1 MEDKDQVDASSE
13 VVDEEEE
20 EDFATLLAKYEKSRP
35 PLKPGQVVEGKIV
48 GVYDNELLVDAG
60 GRSEAT
66 LMKDEIKGPDGNL
79 LFGMGDSISVML
91 EGSADSDIQLRVSY
105 RKALRAKQL
114 VALQESIDS
123 GKNLEGRVV
132 EVVKGGLLA
141 DVGMRGF
148 IPASQVDES
157 YVEDLKPY
165 LGQTLTLKVMQHDLP
180 NGKLILSRRAL
191 LNEARA
197 KKRKKT
203 LATLA
208 AGQRLPGIIRRIL
221 DYGAFV
227 DIGGVEGLLHISEM
241 SWRRIK
247 HPSQLFK
254 VGDHIEVAVL
264 KYDQERCRISL
275 GFRKPEDDPWRDA
288 AGLFPEGTIIT
299 GTVKKLEHFG
309 AFVELETG
317 IQGLLPISEIS
328 WTRRLSHADQVLKVN
343 DVIDALVT
351 KLDPSNRKMSMSLK
365 QVTEH
370 PWEAFARSTHVDA
383 VLQGIVT
390 RTADFGLFVEVAEGV
405 EGLVH
410 VSELPETPGRASV
423 SNYRPGEEIVVKML
437 GMDLDNRRISLSA
450 RAVSEEE
457 ARTDVQ
463 EYLENASETQA
474 TGQALGESF
483 PEELQQGSRKAE

>member
-1 MEDKDQVDASSE
+1 MEDKDQLDASSE
-13 VVDEEEE
+13 VGEEEE
-20 EDFATLLAKYEKSRP
+20 EDFATLFAKYEETRP
-35 PLKPGQVVEGKIV
+35 QLKPGQVVEGKIV
-48 GVYDNELLVDAG
+48 GIYDNELLVDAG
-60 GRSEAT
+60 GRAEAT
-66 LMKDEIKGPDGNL
+66 LQKDEIKGPDGKL
-79 LFGMGDSISVML
+79 LFGMGDSVSVML
-91 EGSADSDIQLRVSY
+91 EGSADSDNQLKVSY
-105 RKALRAKQL
+105 KKALRAKQL
-114 VALQESIDS
+114 TALQESIDS

-157 YVEDLKPY
+157 YVEDLKPF
-165 LGQTLTLKVMQHDLP
+165 LGKTLTLKVMQHDLP

-197 KKRKKT
+197 KKRKVT

-208 AGQRLPGIIRRIL
+208 VGQRLPGVIRRIL
-221 DYGAFV
+221 DYGVFV

-264 KYDQERCRISL
+264 KYDKDRCRISL
-275 GFRKPEDDPWRDA
+275 GYRKTEDDPWRNVA
-288 AGLFPEGTIIT
+288 ELYPEGTVIT

-309 AFVELETG
+309 AFVELESG

-343 DVIDALVT
+343 DIIDALVT

-370 PWEAFARSTHVDA
+370 PWEAFARSAEVNAILH
-383 VLQGIVT
+383 GIVT

-410 VSELPETPGRASV
+410 VSELPDTGGRASV
-423 SNYRPGEEIVVKML
+423 SNYQPGEKIVVKML
-437 GMDLDNRRISLSA
+437 GMDLHNRRISLSA
-450 RAVSEEE
+450 KAVSEEE
-457 ARTDVQ
+457 ARTDIQ
-463 EYLENASETQA
+463 AYLENAAETEG
-474 TGQALGESF
+474 TGQALGDSF
-483 PEELQQGSRKAE
+483 PEELQQESKKAQ

>member
-1 MEDKDQVDASSE
+1 MEDKDQLDASSE
-13 VVDEEEE
+13 VGEEEE
-20 EDFATLLAKYEKSRP
+20 EDFATLFAKYEETRP
-35 PLKPGQVVEGKIV
+35 QLKPGQVVEGKIV
-48 GVYDNELLVDAG
+48 GIYDNELLVDAG
-60 GRSEAT
+60 GRAEAT
-66 LMKDEIKGPDGNL
+66 LQKDEIKGPDGKL
-79 LFGMGDSISVML
+79 LFGMGDSVSVML
-91 EGSADSDIQLRVSY
+91 EGSADSDNQLKVSY
-105 RKALRAKQL
+105 KKALRAKQL
-114 VALQESIDS
+114 TALQESIDS

-157 YVEDLKPY
+157 YVEDLKPF
-165 LGQTLTLKVMQHDLP
+165 LGKTLTLKVMQHDLP

-197 KKRKKT
+197 KKRKVT

-208 AGQRLPGIIRRIL
+208 VGQRLPGVIRRIL
-221 DYGAFV
+221 DYGVFV

-264 KYDQERCRISL
+264 KYDKDRCRISL
-275 GFRKPEDDPWRDA
+275 GYRKAEDDPWRNA
-288 AGLFPEGTIIT
+288 AELYPEGTVIT

-309 AFVELETG
+309 AFVELESG

-343 DVIDALVT
+343 DIIDALVT

-370 PWEAFARSTHVDA
+370 PWEAFARSAEVNAILH
-383 VLQGIVT
+383 GIVT

-410 VSELPETPGRASV
+410 VSELPDTGGRASV
-423 SNYRPGEEIVVKML
+423 SNYQPGEKIVVKML
-437 GMDLDNRRISLSA
+437 GMDLHNRRISLSA
-450 RAVSEEE
+450 KAVSEEE

-463 EYLENASETQA
+463 AYLENAAETEG
-474 TGQALGESF
+474 TGQALGDSF
-483 PEELQQGSRKAE
+483 PEELQQESKKAQ

>member
-1 MEDKDQVDASSE
+1 MEDKDQLDASSE
-13 VVDEEEE
+13 VGEEEE
-20 EDFATLLAKYEKSRP
+20 EDFATLFAKYEETRP
-35 PLKPGQVVEGKIV
+35 QLKPGQVVEGKIV
-48 GVYDNELLVDAG
+48 GIYDNELLVDAG
-60 GRSEAT
+60 GRAEAT
-66 LMKDEIKGPDGNL
+66 LQKDEIKGPDGKL
-79 LFGMGDSISVML
+79 LFGMGDSVSVML
-91 EGSADSDIQLRVSY
+91 EGSADSDNQLKVSY
-105 RKALRAKQL
+105 KKALRAKQL
-114 VALQESIDS
+114 TALQESIDS

-157 YVEDLKPY
+157 YVEDLKPF
-165 LGQTLTLKVMQHDLP
+165 LGKTLTLKVMQHDLP

-197 KKRKKT
+197 KKRKVT

-208 AGQRLPGIIRRIL
+208 VGQRLPGVIRRIL
-221 DYGAFV
+221 DYGVFV

-264 KYDQERCRISL
+264 KYDKDRCRISL
-275 GFRKPEDDPWRDA
+275 GYRKAEDDPWRNA
-288 AGLFPEGTIIT
+288 AELYPEGTVIT

-309 AFVELETG
+309 AFVELESG

-343 DVIDALVT
+343 DIIDALVT

-370 PWEAFARSTHVDA
+370 PWEAFARSAEVNAILH
-383 VLQGIVT
+383 GIVT

-410 VSELPETPGRASV
+410 VSELPDTGGRASV
-423 SNYRPGEEIVVKML
+423 SNYQPGEKIVVKML
-437 GMDLDNRRISLSA
+437 GMDLHNRRISLSA
-450 RAVSEEE
+450 KAVSEEE
-457 ARTDVQ
+457 ARTDIQ
-463 EYLENASETQA
+463 AYLENAAETEG
-474 TGQALGESF
+474 TGQALGDSF
-483 PEELQQGSRKAE
+483 PEELQQESKKAQ

>member
-20 EDFATLLAKYEKSRP
+20 EDFATLLAKYEQSRP

-48 GVYDNELLVDAG
+48 GIYDNELLVDAG

-66 LMKDEIKGPDGNL
+66 LMKDEIKGPDGKL

-114 VALQESIDS
+114 AALQESIDS

-197 KKRKKT
+197 VKRKET

-208 AGQRLPGIIRRIL
+208 VGQRLPGIIRRIL

-288 AGLFPEGTIIT
+288 AALFPEGTIIT

-328 WTRRLSHADQVLKVN
+328 WTRRLSHADQVLQVN

-351 KLDPSNRKMSMSLK
+351 RLDPSNRKMSMSLK

-370 PWEAFARSTHVDA
+370 PWEAFARSAEVDA
-383 VLQGIVT
+383 VLQGMVT

-463 EYLENASETQA
+463 EYLENASETRS
-474 TGQALGESF
+474 TGQALGDSF
-483 PEELQQGSRKAE
+483 PEELQQESRKE

>member
-1 MEDKDQVDASSE
+1 MEDKDQVDAGSE

-20 EDFATLLAKYEKSRP
+20 EDFATLLAKYEQSRP

-48 GVYDNELLVDAG
+48 GIYDNELLVDAG

-66 LMKDEIKGPDGNL
+66 LMKDEIKGPDGKL

-114 VALQESIDS
+114 AALQESIDS

-197 KKRKKT
+197 KKRKET

-208 AGQRLPGIIRRIL
+208 VGQRLPGIIRRIL

-288 AGLFPEGTIIT
+288 AALFPEGTIIT

-370 PWEAFARSTHVDA
+370 PWEAFARSTDVDA

-423 SNYRPGEEIVVKML
+423 SNYQPGEEIVVKML

-450 RAVSEEE
+450 KAVSDEE

>member
-48 GVYDNELLVDAG
+48 GIYDNELLVDAG

-197 KKRKKT
+197 KKRKET

-423 SNYRPGEEIVVKML
+423 SNYQPGEEIVVKML

-450 RAVSEEE
+450 KAVSDEE

>member
-1 MEDKDQVDASSE
+1 MEDKDQVDAGSE

-20 EDFATLLAKYEKSRP
+20 EDFATLLAKYEQSRP

-48 GVYDNELLVDAG
+48 GIYDNELLVDAG

-197 KKRKKT
+197 KKRKET

-423 SNYRPGEEIVVKML
+423 SNYQPGEEIVVKML

-450 RAVSEEE
+450 KAVSDEE

>member
-1 MEDKDQVDASSE
+1 MEDKDQLDTSSE
-13 VVDEEEE
+13 VGQEEE
-20 EDFATLLAKYEKSRP
+20 EDFATLFAKYEETRP
-35 PLKPGQVVEGKIV
+35 QLKPGQVVEGKIV
-48 GVYDNELLVDAG
+48 GIYDNELLVDAG
-60 GRSEAT
+60 GRAEAT
-66 LMKDEIKGPDGNL
+66 LQKDEIKGPDGKL
-79 LFGMGDSISVML
+79 LFGMDDSISVML
-91 EGSADSDIQLRVSY
+91 EGSADSDNQLRVSY

-114 VALQESIDS
+114 TALQESIDS

-157 YVEDLKPY
+157 YVEDLKPF
-165 LGQTLTLKVMQHDLP
+165 LGKTLTLKVMQHDLP

-197 KKRKKT
+197 KKRKET

-208 AGQRLPGIIRRIL
+208 VGQRLPGVIRRIL
-221 DYGAFV
+221 DYGVFV

-264 KYDQERCRISL
+264 KYDKDRCRISL
-275 GFRKPEDDPWRDA
+275 GFRKSEDDPWRNA
-288 AGLFPEGTIIT
+288 AELYPEGTVIT

-309 AFVELETG
+309 AFVELESG

-343 DVIDALVT
+343 DIIDALVT

-370 PWEAFARSTHVDA
+370 PWEAFARSAEVNTI
-383 VLQGIVT
+383 LQGIVT

-410 VSELPETPGRASV
+410 VSELPDTAGRASV
-423 SNYRPGEEIVVKML
+423 SNYQPGEEIVVKML
-437 GMDLDNRRISLSA
+437 GMDLHNRRISLSA
-450 RAVSEEE
+450 KAVSEEE
-457 ARTDVQ
+457 ARTEVQ
-463 EYLENASETQA
+463 QYLENAAETEG
-474 TGQALGESF
+474 TGQALGDSF
-483 PEELQQGSRKAE
+483 PEELQQESKKAQ

>member
-1 MEDKDQVDASSE
+1 MEDKDQLDASSE
-13 VVDEEEE
+13 VGEEEE
-20 EDFATLLAKYEKSRP
+20 EDFATLFAKYEETRP
-35 PLKPGQVVEGKIV
+35 QLKPGQVVEGKIV
-48 GVYDNELLVDAG
+48 GIYDNELLVDAG
-60 GRSEAT
+60 GRAEAT
-66 LMKDEIKGPDGNL
+66 LQKDEIKGPDGKL
-79 LFGMGDSISVML
+79 LFGMGDSVSVML
-91 EGSADSDIQLRVSY
+91 EGSADSDNQLKVSY
-105 RKALRAKQL
+105 KKALRAKQL
-114 VALQESIDS
+114 TALQESIDS

-157 YVEDLKPY
+157 YVEDLKPF
-165 LGQTLTLKVMQHDLP
+165 LGKTLTLKVMQHDLP

-197 KKRKKT
+197 KKRKVT

-208 AGQRLPGIIRRIL
+208 VGQRLPGVIRRIL
-221 DYGAFV
+221 DYGVFV

-264 KYDQERCRISL
+264 KYDKDRCRISL
-275 GFRKPEDDPWRDA
+275 GYRKAEDDPWRNVA
-288 AGLFPEGTIIT
+288 ELYPEGTVIT

-309 AFVELETG
+309 AFVELESG

-343 DVIDALVT
+343 DIIDALVT

-370 PWEAFARSTHVDA
+370 PWEAFARSAEVNAILH
-383 VLQGIVT
+383 GIVT

-410 VSELPETPGRASV
+410 VSELPDTGGRASV
-423 SNYRPGEEIVVKML
+423 SNYQPGEKIVVKML
-437 GMDLDNRRISLSA
+437 GMDLHNRRISLSA
-450 RAVSEEE
+450 KAVSEEE
-457 ARTDVQ
+457 ARTDIQ
-463 EYLENASETQA
+463 AYLENAAETEG
-474 TGQALGESF
+474 TGQALGDSF
-483 PEELQQGSRKAE
+483 PEELQQESKKAQ

>member
-1 MEDKDQVDASSE
+1 MEDKDQVDAGSE

-20 EDFATLLAKYEKSRP
+20 EDFATLLAKYEQSRP

-66 LMKDEIKGPDGNL
+66 LMKDEIKGPDGKL

-114 VALQESIDS
+114 AALQESIDS

-197 KKRKKT
+197 KKRKET

-208 AGQRLPGIIRRIL
+208 VGQRLPGIIRRIL

-288 AGLFPEGTIIT
+288 AALFPEGTIIT

-370 PWEAFARSTHVDA
+370 PWEAFARSTDVDA

-423 SNYRPGEEIVVKML
+423 SNYQPGEEIVVKML

-463 EYLENASETQA
+463 EYLKNASESQA

-483 PEELQQGSRKAE
+483 PEELQQESRKAE

>member
-1 MEDKDQVDASSE
+1 MEDKDQSDVSTE
-13 VVDEEEE
+13 VEEEEE

-66 LMKDEIKGPDGNL
+66 LQKDEIKGPDGKL

-91 EGSADSDIQLRVSY
+91 EGSGDSDIQLRVSY

-114 VALQESIDS
+114 AALQESIDS

-197 KKRKKT
+197 IKRKET

-208 AGQRLPGIIRRIL
+208 VGQRLPGIIRRIL

-264 KYDQERCRISL
+264 KYDKERCRISL
-275 GFRKPEDDPWRDA
+275 GFRKSEDDPWRDA
-288 AGLFPEGTIIT
+288 AELYPEGTVIV

-309 AFVELETG
+309 AFVELESG

-343 DVIDALVT
+343 DVIDAVIT

-370 PWEAFARSTHVDA
+370 PWEAFARTTHVDA
-383 VLQGIVT
+383 VLQGLVT

-410 VSELPETPGRASV
+410 VSELPDTPGRASV
-423 SNYRPGEEIVVKML
+423 SNYQPGEEIVVKML

-450 RAVSEEE
+450 KAVTDEE
-457 ARTDVQ
+457 ARSDVQ
-463 EYLENASETQA
+463 QYLENASGTEA
-474 TGQALGESF
+474 TGQALGDSF
-483 PEELQQGSRKAE
+483 PEELQQESRKAE

>member
-1 MEDKDQVDASSE
+1 MEDKDQLDASSE
-13 VVDEEEE
+13 VGEEEE
-20 EDFATLLAKYEKSRP
+20 EDFATLFAKYEETRP
-35 PLKPGQVVEGKIV
+35 QLKPGQVVEGKIV
-48 GVYDNELLVDAG
+48 GIYDNELLVDAG
-60 GRSEAT
+60 GRAEAT
-66 LMKDEIKGPDGNL
+66 LQKDEIKGPDGKL
-79 LFGMGDSISVML
+79 LFGMDDSISVML
-91 EGSADSDIQLRVSY
+91 EGSADSDNQLRVSY
-105 RKALRAKQL
+105 KKALRAKQL
-114 VALQESIDS
+114 TALQESIDS

-157 YVEDLKPY
+157 YVEDLKPF
-165 LGQTLTLKVMQHDLP
+165 LGKTLTLKVMQHDLP

-197 KKRKKT
+197 KKRKVT

-208 AGQRLPGIIRRIL
+208 VGQRLPGVIRRIL
-221 DYGAFV
+221 DYGVFV

-264 KYDQERCRISL
+264 KYDKDRCRISL
-275 GFRKPEDDPWRDA
+275 GYRKAEDDPWRNA
-288 AGLFPEGTIIT
+288 AELYPEGTVIT

-309 AFVELETG
+309 AFVELESG

-343 DVIDALVT
+343 DIIDALVT

-370 PWEAFARSTHVDA
+370 PWEAFARSAEVNAILH
-383 VLQGIVT
+383 GIVT

-410 VSELPETPGRASV
+410 VSELPDTGGRASV
-423 SNYRPGEEIVVKML
+423 SNYQPGEKIVVKML
-437 GMDLDNRRISLSA
+437 GMDLHNRRISLSA
-450 RAVSEEE
+450 KAVSEEE
-457 ARTDVQ
+457 ARTDIQ
-463 EYLENASETQA
+463 AYLENAAETEG
-474 TGQALGESF
+474 TGQALGDSF
-483 PEELQQGSRKAE
+483 PEELQQESKKAQ

>member
-1 MEDKDQVDASSE
+1 MEDKDQVDAGSE

-20 EDFATLLAKYEKSRP
+20 EDFATLLAKYEQSRP

-48 GVYDNELLVDAG
+48 GIYDNELLVDAG

-66 LMKDEIKGPDGNL
+66 LQKDEIKGPDGKL

-114 VALQESIDS
+114 AALQESIDS

-197 KKRKKT
+197 KKRKET

-208 AGQRLPGIIRRIL
+208 VGQRLPGIIRRIL

-288 AGLFPEGTIIT
+288 AALFPEGTIIT

-343 DVIDALVT
+343 DVIDAVVT

-370 PWEAFARSTHVDA
+370 PWEAFARSTDVDA

-423 SNYRPGEEIVVKML
+423 SNYQPGEEIVVKML

-450 RAVSEEE
+450 KAVTEEE

-463 EYLENASETQA
+463 EYLENSSETEA
-474 TGQALGESF
+474 TGQALGDSF

>member
-1 MEDKDQVDASSE
+1 
-13 VVDEEEE
+13 
-20 EDFATLLAKYEKSRP
+20 
-35 PLKPGQVVEGKIV
+35 
-48 GVYDNELLVDAG
+48 
-60 GRSEAT
+60 
-66 LMKDEIKGPDGNL
+66 
-79 LFGMGDSISVML
+79 
-91 EGSADSDIQLRVSY
+91 
-105 RKALRAKQL
+105 
-114 VALQESIDS
+114 
-123 GKNLEGRVV
+123 
-132 EVVKGGLLA
+132 LLA

-197 KKRKKT
+197 VKRKET

-208 AGQRLPGIIRRIL
+208 VGQRLPGIIRRIL

-288 AGLFPEGTIIT
+288 AALFPEGTIIT

-343 DVIDALVT
+343 DVIDAVVT
-351 KLDPSNRKMSMSLK
+351 RLDPSNRKMSMSLK

-370 PWEAFARSTHVDA
+370 PWEAFAHSTEVDA

-423 SNYRPGEEIVVKML
+423 SNYQPGEEIVVKML

-450 RAVSEEE
+450 KAVSDEE

-463 EYLENASETQA
+463 EYLENASDTQA

>member
-20 EDFATLLAKYEKSRP
+20 EDFATLLAKYEESRP

-48 GVYDNELLVDAG
+48 GIYDNELLVDAG

-197 KKRKKT
+197 KKRKET

-208 AGQRLPGIIRRIL
+208 VGQRLPGIIRRIL

-254 VGDHIEVAVL
+254 VGDHIEVGVL

-423 SNYRPGEEIVVKML
+423 SNYQPGEEIVVKML

-450 RAVSEEE
+450 RAVSDEE

-463 EYLENASETQA
+463 EYLENASETEA
-474 TGQALGESF
+474 TGQALGDSF
-483 PEELQQGSRKAE
+483 PEELQQESRKAE

>member
-48 GVYDNELLVDAG
+48 GIYDNELLVDAG

-197 KKRKKT
+197 KKRKET

-208 AGQRLPGIIRRIL
+208 VGQRLPGIIRRIL

-423 SNYRPGEEIVVKML
+423 SNYQPGEEIVVKML

-450 RAVSEEE
+450 KAVSDEE

>member
-1 MEDKDQVDASSE
+1 MEDKDQLDASSE
-13 VVDEEEE
+13 VGEEEE
-20 EDFATLLAKYEKSRP
+20 EDFATLFAKYEETRP
-35 PLKPGQVVEGKIV
+35 QLKPGQVVEGKIV
-48 GVYDNELLVDAG
+48 GIYDNELLVDAG
-60 GRSEAT
+60 GRAEAT
-66 LMKDEIKGPDGNL
+66 LQKDEIKGPDGKL
-79 LFGMGDSISVML
+79 LFGMGDSVSVML
-91 EGSADSDIQLRVSY
+91 EGSADSDNQLKVSY
-105 RKALRAKQL
+105 KKALRAKQL
-114 VALQESIDS
+114 TALQESIDS

-157 YVEDLKPY
+157 YVEDLKPF
-165 LGQTLTLKVMQHDLP
+165 LGKTLTLKVMQHDLP

-197 KKRKKT
+197 KKRKVT

-208 AGQRLPGIIRRIL
+208 VGQRLPGVIRRIL
-221 DYGAFV
+221 DYGVFV

-264 KYDQERCRISL
+264 KYDKDRCRISL
-275 GFRKPEDDPWRDA
+275 GYRKAEDDPWRNA
-288 AGLFPEGTIIT
+288 AELYPEGTVIT

-309 AFVELETG
+309 AFVELESG

-343 DVIDALVT
+343 DIIDALVT

-370 PWEAFARSTHVDA
+370 PWEAFARSAEVNAILH
-383 VLQGIVT
+383 GIVT

-410 VSELPETPGRASV
+410 VSELPDTGGRASV
-423 SNYRPGEEIVVKML
+423 SNYQPGEKIVVKML
-437 GMDLDNRRISLSA
+437 GMDLHNRRISLSA
-450 RAVSEEE
+450 KAVSEEE

-463 EYLENASETQA
+463 AYLENAAETEG
-474 TGQALGESF
+474 TGQALGDSF
-483 PEELQQGSRKAE
+483 PEELQQESKKAQQ

>member
-20 EDFATLLAKYEKSRP
+20 EDFATLLAKYEQSRP

-48 GVYDNELLVDAG
+48 GIYDNELLVDAG

-66 LMKDEIKGPDGNL
+66 LMKDEIKGPDGKL

-114 VALQESIDS
+114 AALQESIDS

-197 KKRKKT
+197 VKRKET

-208 AGQRLPGIIRRIL
+208 VGQRLPGIIRRIL

-288 AGLFPEGTIIT
+288 AALFPEGTIIT

-328 WTRRLSHADQVLKVN
+328 WTRRLSHADQVLQVN

-351 KLDPSNRKMSMSLK
+351 RLDPSNRKMSMSLK

-370 PWEAFARSTHVDA
+370 PWEAFARSAEVDA
-383 VLQGIVT
+383 VLQGMVT

-463 EYLENASETQA
+463 EYLENASESQS
-474 TGQALGESF
+474 TGQALGDSF
-483 PEELQQGSRKAE
+483 PEELQQESRKE

>member
-1 MEDKDQVDASSE
+1 MEDKDQLDASSE
-13 VVDEEEE
+13 VGEEEE
-20 EDFATLLAKYEKSRP
+20 EDFATLFAKYEETRP
-35 PLKPGQVVEGKIV
+35 QLKPGQVVEGKIV
-48 GVYDNELLVDAG
+48 GIYDNELLVDAG
-60 GRSEAT
+60 GRAEAT
-66 LMKDEIKGPDGNL
+66 LQKDEIKGPDGKL
-79 LFGMGDSISVML
+79 LFGMGDSVSVML
-91 EGSADSDIQLRVSY
+91 EGSADSDNQLKVSY
-105 RKALRAKQL
+105 KKALRAKQL
-114 VALQESIDS
+114 TALQESIDS

-157 YVEDLKPY
+157 YVEDLKPF
-165 LGQTLTLKVMQHDLP
+165 LGKTLTLKVMQHDLP

-197 KKRKKT
+197 KKRKVT

-208 AGQRLPGIIRRIL
+208 VGQRLPGVIRRIL
-221 DYGAFV
+221 DYGVFV

-264 KYDQERCRISL
+264 KYDKDRCRISL
-275 GFRKPEDDPWRDA
+275 GYRKAEDDPWRNVA
-288 AGLFPEGTIIT
+288 ELYPEGTVIT

-309 AFVELETG
+309 AFVELESG

-343 DVIDALVT
+343 DIIDALVT

-370 PWEAFARSTHVDA
+370 PWEAFARSAEVNAILH
-383 VLQGIVT
+383 GIVT

-410 VSELPETPGRASV
+410 VSELPDTGGRASV
-423 SNYRPGEEIVVKML
+423 SNYQPGEKIVVKML
-437 GMDLDNRRISLSA
+437 GMDLHNRRISLSA
-450 RAVSEEE
+450 KAVSEEE

-463 EYLENASETQA
+463 AYLENAAETEG
-474 TGQALGESF
+474 TGQALGDSF
-483 PEELQQGSRKAE
+483 PEELQQESKKAQ

>member
-1 MEDKDQVDASSE
+1 MEDKDQLDASSE
-13 VVDEEEE
+13 VGEEEE
-20 EDFATLLAKYEKSRP
+20 EDFATLFAKYEETRP
-35 PLKPGQVVEGKIV
+35 QLKPGQVVEGKIV

-60 GRSEAT
+60 GRAEAT
-66 LMKDEIKGPDGNL
+66 LQKDEIKGPDGKL
-79 LFGMGDSISVML
+79 LFGMGDSVSVML
-91 EGSADSDIQLRVSY
+91 EGSADSDNQLKVSY
-105 RKALRAKQL
+105 KKALRAKQL
-114 VALQESIDS
+114 TALQESIDS

-157 YVEDLKPY
+157 YVEDLRPF

-197 KKRKKT
+197 KKRKETLVT
-203 LATLA
+203 LAV
-208 AGQRLPGIIRRIL
+208 GQRLPGVIRRIL
-221 DYGAFV
+221 DYGVFV

-264 KYDQERCRISL
+264 KYDKDRCRISL
-275 GFRKPEDDPWRDA
+275 GYRKAEDDPWRNA
-288 AGLFPEGTIIT
+288 AELYPEGTVIT

-309 AFVELETG
+309 AFVELESG

-328 WTRRLSHADQVLKVN
+328 WTRRLSHADQVLKV
-343 DVIDALVT
+343 DDIIDALVT

-370 PWEAFARSTHVDA
+370 PWEAFARSAEVNAILH
-383 VLQGIVT
+383 GIVT

-410 VSELPETPGRASV
+410 VSELPDTGGRASV
-423 SNYRPGEEIVVKML
+423 SNYQPGEEIVVKML
-437 GMDLDNRRISLSA
+437 GMDLHNRRISLSA
-450 RAVSEEE
+450 KAVSEAE
-457 ARTDVQ
+457 AQTDVQ
-463 EYLENASETQA
+463 AYLENAAETEG
-474 TGQALGESF
+474 TGQALGDSF
-483 PEELQQGSRKAE
+483 PEELQQESQKAK

>member
-1 MEDKDQVDASSE
+1 MEDKDQVDAGSE

-20 EDFATLLAKYEKSRP
+20 EDFATLLAKYEQSRP

-48 GVYDNELLVDAG
+48 GIYDNELLVDAG

-66 LMKDEIKGPDGNL
+66 LMKDEIKGPDGKL

-114 VALQESIDS
+114 AALQESIDS

-197 KKRKKT
+197 VKRKET

-208 AGQRLPGIIRRIL
+208 VGQRLPGIIRRIL

-275 GFRKPEDDPWRDA
+275 GFRKPEDDPWQDA
-288 AGLFPEGTIIT
+288 AALFPEGTIIT

-351 KLDPSNRKMSMSLK
+351 RLDPSNRKMSMSLK

-370 PWEAFARSTHVDA
+370 PWEAFARSAEVDA
-383 VLQGIVT
+383 ILQGIVT

>member
-1 MEDKDQVDASSE
+1 MEDKDQVDTSIE
-13 VVDEEEE
+13 VEEEEE
-20 EDFATLLAKYEKSRP
+20 EDFATLLAKYEKARP
-35 PLKPGQVVEGKIV
+35 SLKPGQVVEGKIV

-66 LMKDEIKGPDGNL
+66 LQKDEIKGPDGKL

-114 VALQESIDS
+114 TALQESIDS

-197 KKRKKT
+197 IKRKET

-208 AGQRLPGIIRRIL
+208 VGQRLPGIIRRIL
-221 DYGAFV
+221 DYGGFV

-275 GFRKPEDDPWRDA
+275 GFRKSEDDPWRDA
-288 AGLFPEGTIIT
+288 AELYPEGTIIT

-370 PWEAFARSTHVDA
+370 PWEGFARSTHVDA

-423 SNYRPGEEIVVKML
+423 SNYQPGEEIVVKML

-450 RAVSEEE
+450 KAVSDEE

-463 EYLENASETQA
+463 AYLENASGTEA
-474 TGQALGESF
+474 TGQALGDSF
-483 PEELQQGSRKAE
+483 PEELQQGSRKVE

>member
-1 MEDKDQVDASSE
+1 MEDKDQLDASSE
-13 VVDEEEE
+13 VGEEEE
-20 EDFATLLAKYEKSRP
+20 EDFATLFAKYEETRP
-35 PLKPGQVVEGKIV
+35 QLKPGQVVEGKIV
-48 GVYDNELLVDAG
+48 GIYDNELLVDAG
-60 GRSEAT
+60 GRAEAT
-66 LMKDEIKGPDGNL
+66 LQKDEIKGPDGKL
-79 LFGMGDSISVML
+79 LFGMDDSISVML
-91 EGSADSDIQLRVSY
+91 EGSADSDNQLRVSY
-105 RKALRAKQL
+105 KKALRAKQL
-114 VALQESIDS
+114 TALQESIDS

-157 YVEDLKPY
+157 YVEDLKPF
-165 LGQTLTLKVMQHDLP
+165 LGKTLTLKVMQHDLP

-197 KKRKKT
+197 KKRKVT

-208 AGQRLPGIIRRIL
+208 VGQRLPGVIRRIL
-221 DYGAFV
+221 DYGVFV

-264 KYDQERCRISL
+264 KYDKDRCRISL
-275 GFRKPEDDPWRDA
+275 GYRKAEDDPWRNVA
-288 AGLFPEGTIIT
+288 ELYPEGTVIT

-309 AFVELETG
+309 AFVELESG

-343 DVIDALVT
+343 DIIDALVT

-370 PWEAFARSTHVDA
+370 PWEAFARSAEVNAILH
-383 VLQGIVT
+383 GIVT

-410 VSELPETPGRASV
+410 VSELPDTGGRASV
-423 SNYRPGEEIVVKML
+423 SNYQPGEKIVVKML
-437 GMDLDNRRISLSA
+437 GMDLHNRRISLSA
-450 RAVSEEE
+450 KAVSEEE
-457 ARTDVQ
+457 ARTDIQ
-463 EYLENASETQA
+463 AYLENAAETEG
-474 TGQALGESF
+474 TGQALGDSF
-483 PEELQQGSRKAE
+483 PEELQQESKKAQ

>member
-1 MEDKDQVDASSE
+1 MEDKDQLDASSE
-13 VVDEEEE
+13 VGEEEE
-20 EDFATLLAKYEKSRP
+20 EDFATLFAKYEETRP
-35 PLKPGQVVEGKIV
+35 QLKPGQVVEGKIV
-48 GVYDNELLVDAG
+48 GIYDNELLVDAG
-60 GRSEAT
+60 GRAEAT
-66 LMKDEIKGPDGNL
+66 LQKDEIKGPDGKL
-79 LFGMGDSISVML
+79 LFGMGDSVSVML
-91 EGSADSDIQLRVSY
+91 EGSADSDNQLKVSY
-105 RKALRAKQL
+105 KKALRAKQL
-114 VALQESIDS
+114 TALQESIDS

-157 YVEDLKPY
+157 YVEDLKPF
-165 LGQTLTLKVMQHDLP
+165 LGKTLTLKVMQHDLP

-197 KKRKKT
+197 KKRKVT

-208 AGQRLPGIIRRIL
+208 VGQRLPGVIRRIL
-221 DYGAFV
+221 DYGVFV

-264 KYDQERCRISL
+264 KYDKDRCRISL
-275 GFRKPEDDPWRDA
+275 GYRKTEDDPWRNA
-288 AGLFPEGTIIT
+288 AELYPEGTVIT

-309 AFVELETG
+309 AFVELESG

-343 DVIDALVT
+343 DIIDALVT

-370 PWEAFARSTHVDA
+370 PWEAFARSAEVNAILH
-383 VLQGIVT
+383 GIVT

-410 VSELPETPGRASV
+410 VSELPDTGGRASV
-423 SNYRPGEEIVVKML
+423 SNYQPGEKIVVKML
-437 GMDLDNRRISLSA
+437 GMDLHNRRISLSA
-450 RAVSEEE
+450 KAVSEEE

-463 EYLENASETQA
+463 AYLENAAETEG
-474 TGQALGESF
+474 TGQALGDSF
-483 PEELQQGSRKAE
+483 PEELQQESKKAQ